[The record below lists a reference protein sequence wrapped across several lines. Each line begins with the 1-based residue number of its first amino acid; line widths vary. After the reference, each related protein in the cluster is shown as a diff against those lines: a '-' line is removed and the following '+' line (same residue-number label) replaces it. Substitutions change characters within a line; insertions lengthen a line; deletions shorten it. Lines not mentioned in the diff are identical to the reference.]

1 MTPSYYNVMVYF
13 SVFIPSDSKSGWREV
28 SKARQSAIL
37 RQKDD
42 EKSEEYFRSS
52 EEFWSGQ
59 EAENGYEVCQKIAGH
74 EEG

>member
-1 MTPSYYNVMVYF
+1 MLCLYF
-13 SVFIPSDSKSGWREV
+13 SVLIQSDSKSGWREV

-42 EKSEEYFRSS
+42 EKSEEYFRSGAK
-52 EEFWSGQ
+52 FWSGQ
-59 EAENGYEVCQKIAGH
+59 EAENGDEVCQKIAGH